1 MSQPI
6 WLALFFIHKT
16 LLGKETYMNHHPDDL
31 KSLLAHSLR
40 EKPGSYIVEEILNRF
55 PTFSELIDI
64 TEQELLAIEGIGK
77 TKAKQIVATLK
88 LSQIISAPTPSIKKV
103 RSPNDVYKLLE
114 PEFRHLKQE
123 QFICLFLNT
132 KNGVIGKEIIS
143 IGSLN
148 ASIVHPREVF
158 RPAIKRSSASIICA
172 HNHPSG
178 NPEPS
183 PEDISITARLK
194 ESGEIIGIEVL
205 DHIVVGDYSF
215 VSLKERGLM

>member
-1 MSQPI
+1 MKHAP
-6 WLALFFIHKT
+6 T
-16 LLGKETYMNHHPDDL
+16 DL
-31 KSLLAHSLR
+31 KSLLASSLR

-55 PTFSELIDI
+55 PTFAELVDI

-77 TKAKQIVATLK
+77 VRARQIVATLK
-88 LSQIISAPTPSIKKV
+88 LSQIISAPTPSVKTIK
-103 RSPNDVYKLLE
+103 SPMDVYKLLE

-132 KNGVIGKEIIS
+132 KNGVIGKETIS

-178 NPEPS
+178 NPDPS
-183 PEDISITARLK
+183 PEDVEITKRLVD
-194 ESGEIIGIEVL
+194 SGNIIGIDML
-205 DHIVVGDYSF
+205 DHIVVGNYNF